1 MLVTCY
7 SVASEQAPAP
17 IPAIARSW
25 RTPGLREMPVASA
38 ASWRNPLAHAWL
50 EVASQLLCAPDDLLA
65 LMRLVWAA
73 RRRDDGRTRAQIASF
88 LGFRDTDHAGL
99 RLGKKLGLKKEQ
111 INAVPYDE
119 LVKWV
124 AACCTDRGDRRW
136 PPRLSP

>member
-1 MLVTCY
+1 MSDLGAEIGRNRT
-7 SVASEQAPAP
+7 ELTRGFQRRIGRAPK
-17 IPAIARSW
+17 
-25 RTPGLREMPVASA
+25 
-38 ASWRNPLAHAWL
+38 
-50 EVASQLLCAPDDLLA
+50 DLLA

-73 RRRDDGRTRAQIASF
+73 RLREDGRTPAQIASF

-136 PPRLSP
+136 PPRLSPATSPARSA